1 MKEIQKRM
9 LLQICIGFFIGR
21 VDLFGINPAG
31 VAYFAA
37 GYAEGG
43 AKIPVASGILLGMYT
58 VFAPEKIM
66 GYAMAIA
73 ALLLAVDL
81 LQRRNIHMKKWYYA
95 AIITF
100 ASGLMKAFWLY
111 LMPHDTQ
118 EILLAF
124 LETGLVFVMT
134 RVFQEGVYVLL
145 KERMIVQLS
154 EEKVMG
160 LAFLG
165 AFFLLG
171 IPDIVVAGFSIIL
184 AITAFV
190 TLLCSYCFGI
200 GAGAVA
206 GAIGGCVLI
215 ANGQERYMIGI
226 LVLLGICIGML
237 REQGKWLTGVSFMA
251 IAAVL
256 FYVFE
261 MNFSAI
267 TYEREIAASG
277 VFFMAFPEK
286 LLWHFALWS
295 KQSVNGVENDCVQ
308 KMMQHKLQ
316 DFAKYF
322 IQLGDMLCVE
332 NEEKEEKIPG
342 ETTKLLETMSKQ
354 VCARCENA
362 TTCHSFVS
370 LFRPEMRD
378 ILEDAK
384 KRGRLSLEIMPQEF
398 VKGCIHKERFLTQAN
413 QSIHLTN
420 MAAGYQKRMQQSR
433 QLIARQMIEVGQIVN
448 DLSRDLPVV
457 QKLPDEMV
465 GQLERA
471 LRKKRVLVE
480 KVAFYEKCDGRLEIH
495 MKGKTGHGRF
505 VTTREVSDILSEMLE
520 CAIVPREECRKV
532 FSKKAEEF
540 VFEEGAQLTAVTG
553 ISRLSK
559 DGEERCGD
567 TFSNYYLPDGELLV
581 ALSDGMGSGDR
592 ANAESERLIEMLEQ
606 MTEIGFSEV
615 TALRLINSYYVTK
628 QEHINFATADIA
640 LLNLYQKTC
649 QFVKCGAS
657 ITYLYRDGKLYEIQG
672 EALPIGVMAEI
683 EPYTGKSGIN
693 AGDYVIMM
701 TDGIAD
707 SFDMAI
713 DELENLIMDALEQK
727 AGPKD
732 LSDSILQA
740 ATERMNGECTDDMS
754 VLVVKLYDNLEAKCK
769 IPWMRR
775 TKMVS

>member
-9 LLQICIGFFIGR
+9 LLQICVGFFIGR

-31 VAYFAA
+31 IAYFAA
-37 GYAEGG
+37 GYAHG
-43 AKIPVASGILLGMYT
+43 AKLPAAAGILLGMYS

-66 GYAMAIA
+66 GYAMTMA
-73 ALLLAVDL
+73 ALLLTVDL
-81 LQRRNIHMKKWYYA
+81 LQRRNIRMKSRYYA
-95 AIITF
+95 MIITL
-100 ASGLMKAFWLY
+100 ASGIMNAFWLY

-118 EILLAF
+118 DILMAF

-134 RVFQEGVYVLL
+134 RVFREGMHVLL
-145 KERMIVQLS
+145 KERVTS
-154 EEKVMG
+154 ELNEEEVMG
-160 LAFLG
+160 VAFLG

-184 AITAFV
+184 ALTAFI
-190 TLLCSYCFGI
+190 TLLGGYCYGI

-206 GAIGGCVLI
+206 GALGGCVLI
-215 ANGQERYMIGI
+215 ANGQERYLIGI

-256 FYVFE
+256 LYIFE
-261 MNFSAI
+261 MNFSNM

-277 VFFMAFPEK
+277 LLFLFFPEK
-286 LLWHFALWS
+286 LLWQIALWS
-295 KQSVNGVENDCVQ
+295 KQTAGDMQNECMQ
-308 KMMQHKLQ
+308 KMIQHKLQ
-316 DFAKYF
+316 DFASYF
-322 IQLGDMLCVE
+322 TKLGDMLCTE
-332 NEEKEEKIPG
+332 NEERPDKLPG
-342 ETTKLLETMSKQ
+342 HTAKLPETVSRQ

-362 TTCHSFVS
+362 ASCHSFIR

-378 ILEDAK
+378 ILEEAK
-384 KRGRLSLEIMPQEF
+384 KQGRLSLELMPHEF
-398 VKGCIHKERFLTQAN
+398 AKECIHKERFLTQAN
-413 QSIHLTN
+413 QSIHLVN
-420 MAAGYQKRMQQSR
+420 MASGYQKRMQQNR
-433 QLIARQMIEVGQIVN
+433 QLIANQMMEVGKIVN
-448 DLSRDLPVV
+448 NLSKELPVV

-465 GQLERA
+465 SQLERA
-471 LRKKRVLVE
+471 LHKKRVYTE
-480 KVAFYEKCDGRLEIH
+480 KLSFYEKCDGRLEIH
-495 MKGKTGHGRF
+495 MKGKTSHGRF
-505 VTTREVSDILSEMLE
+505 VTTREVSDILSEMLG
-520 CAIVPREECRKV
+520 CAIVPREECHKV
-532 FSKKAEEF
+532 FSKRAEEF

-567 TFSNYYLPDGELLV
+567 TFTNCYLPGGELLV
-581 ALSDGMGSGDR
+581 ALSDGMGSGES
-592 ANAESERLIEMLEQ
+592 ANEESERLIEMLEQ

-649 QFVKCGAS
+649 RFVKCGAS

-672 EALPIGVMAEI
+672 EALPVGVMAEL
-683 EPYTGKSGIN
+683 EPYTGKTGIN

-713 DELENLIMDALEQK
+713 DVLENLIMDALEQK

-732 LSDSILQA
+732 LSDGILQA
-740 ATERMNGECTDDMS
+740 AIEHMNGECTDDMS